1 MSILY
6 SDDRR
11 FIYSCEVKLNSKDDA
26 NFHIPITEIVN
37 YLKANFKQIVYKRD
51 NGNSIYRIIKAR
63 LISDRYLVLFLQYT
77 NKISSDPAFADVI
90 TGKSRIVKKND
101 NEGGACTTHFVIDTH
116 APNGSFP
123 NCFTASLEEMQ
134 GLSRGA
140 VEDLLNY
147 AIRNIAYQDPN
158 DKNKKHTP
166 QINITFLAANNF
178 EEQLKT
184 GKIKSVT
191 AFKYE
196 VIQSDVLD
204 PDEDE
209 ETEIKYKETHRLEF
223 GKVSNGI
230 INETFNKLAK
240 IAKFS
245 KSKGYDRLKV
255 THEIERKTQSS
266 DYNLDRVEDLTNE
279 QTAQDIRIS
288 PFAMKERILLDKA
301 IYLCD
306 HKWHS
311 ELIRKMI
318 KSL

>member
-11 FIYSCEVKLNSKDDA
+11 FIYSCEFKISSSADSS
-26 NFHIPITEIVN
+26 FHIPITEIVN
-37 YLKANFKQIVYKRD
+37 HLKSGFKNIVYKRD
-51 NGNSIYRIIKAR
+51 NGNSIYRILQTKVINN
-63 LISDRYLVLFLQYT
+63 RYLVLFLQYT

-90 TGKSRIVKKND
+90 TGKSRIVKKNI
-101 NEGGACTTHFVIDTH
+101 NEGGACAAHLVIDTN
-116 APNGSFP
+116 APNSSFP

-147 AIRNIAYQDPN
+147 AVRSIAYQDPN
-158 DKNKKHTP
+158 DKNKTHTP
-166 QINITFLAANNF
+166 KIDITFLATNNF
-178 EEQLKT
+178 EEQFAT

-196 VIQSDVLD
+196 SVTSSVLD

-223 GKVSNGI
+223 GRVSTGI
-230 INETFNKLAK
+230 INEAFSKLAK
-240 IAKFS
+240 YAKLS
-245 KSKGYDRLKV
+245 KQKGYDRLKV
-255 THEIERKTQSS
+255 THEMDRKTQSS
-266 DYNLDRVEDLTNE
+266 DYNLDGIEDLTTE
-279 QTAQDIRIS
+279 QTAQDIRLS
-288 PFAMKERILLDKA
+288 PFAMKERILLDKP

>member
-11 FIYSCEVKLNSKDDA
+11 FTYSCEVKISSKDDIS
-26 NFHIPITEIVN
+26 FYIPISEIVN

-51 NGNSIYRIIKAR
+51 NGNSIYRILQAK
-63 LISDRYLVLFLQYT
+63 LIQDRYLVLFLQYI
-77 NKISSDPAFADVI
+77 NRNASDPAFADTI
-90 TGKSRIVKKND
+90 TGKSRIVKKNT
-101 NEGGACTTHFVIDTH
+101 NEGGACAAHLVIDT
-116 APNGSFP
+116 NTLNTLFP

-158 DKNKKHTP
+158 DKNKTHKP

-178 EEQLKT
+178 EEQLVT

-196 VIQSDVLD
+196 AFQSGALD

-209 ETEIKYKETHRLEF
+209 ETRIQYKETHRLEF
-223 GKVSNGI
+223 GKVNTGI

-240 IAKFS
+240 LAKFS

-255 THEIERKTQSS
+255 THEVDHKTQSS
-266 DYNLDRVEDLTNE
+266 DYNLDKVEQLTNE
-279 QTAQDIRIS
+279 QTAQDIRVS
-288 PFAMKERILLDKA
+288 PFAMKQRILLDKP

-318 KSL
+318 EFI